1 MYFMPVL
8 MTTSEESNMW
18 AIAWAFLQNASL
30 RVWKWVGI
38 VGGVLLACL
47 YFFSS
52 GKRAARRKIAEDNAD
67 IVRRQLEI
75 TTQRPSDKS
84 ESVNRARNGL

>member
-1 MYFMPVL
+1 MYFMPV

-18 AIAWAFLQNASL
+18 TIAWAFLQNASL

-38 VGGVLLACL
+38 VGGVLLACI

-84 ESVNRARNGL
+84 ESVNRARMGL

>member
-1 MYFMPVL
+1 MYFMPV

-18 AIAWAFLQNASL
+18 TIAWAFLQNASL

-47 YFFSS
+47 YFFTS
-52 GKRAARRKIAEDNAD
+52 GKRAARRKISEDNAD
-67 IVRRQLEI
+67 IVKRMLEE
-75 TTQRPSDKS
+75 TTHRPSDKD
-84 ESVNRARNGL
+84 ETVERARTGL